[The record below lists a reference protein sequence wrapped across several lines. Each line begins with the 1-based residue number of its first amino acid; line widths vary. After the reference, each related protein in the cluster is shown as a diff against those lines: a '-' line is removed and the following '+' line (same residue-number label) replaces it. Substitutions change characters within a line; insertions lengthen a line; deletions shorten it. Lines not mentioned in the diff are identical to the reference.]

1 VRLSAE
7 ARGNPVNF
15 DVFPRQFAE
24 TIIAVEIAEVLAGY
38 LCLPTERH
46 TKKAGSVKG
55 IRVAEATLLRTI
67 CISYGYDPRRH
78 RTVTRRN
85 LLKIAVY
92 NSGLARN

>member
-1 VRLSAE
+1 
-7 ARGNPVNF
+7 
-15 DVFPRQFAE
+15 
-24 TIIAVEIAEVLAGY
+24 
-38 LCLPTERH
+38 
-46 TKKAGSVKG
+46 
-55 IRVAEATLLRTI
+55 VAEATLLRTI